1 MLNNP
6 LIQLNNQR
14 RDVLA
19 ELRQEI
25 ALWLSK
31 PNRTQKILASRCGIS
46 QTMLCDILASKRGC
60 SPDTYENII
69 KALRSSGTKIVGE
82 QRFGKR
88 VGGETELTPEA
99 LEMFE
104 NKQTENHSKL
114 IRLSGTN
121 RNAGSTFSGRNDNQI
136 EFSK

>member
-1 MLNNP
+1 MLNP

-31 PNRTQKILASRCGIS
+31 PNRTQKLFASRSGIS
-46 QTMLCDILASKRGC
+46 QTMLCDILANKRGC
-60 SPDTYENII
+60 SPDVYENIT
-69 KALRSSGTKIVGE
+69 KALRSSGAKIVGE
-82 QRFGKR
+82 QRFGKL

-99 LEMFE
+99 IEMFE
-104 NKQTENHSKL
+104 NKHNEDHSKL

-121 RNAGSTFSGRNDNQI
+121 RNAGSTFSGRNDIQK

>member
-1 MLNNP
+1 MYNP

-31 PNRTQKILASRCGIS
+31 PNRTQKILASRSGIS
-46 QTMLCDILASKRGC
+46 QTMLCDILANKRGC
-60 SPDTYENII
+60 SPDTYENIV
-69 KALRSSGTKIVGE
+69 KALRSSGNKIVGE
-82 QRFGKR
+82 QRFGKLI
-88 VGGETELTPEA
+88 GGETELTPEA
-99 LEMFE
+99 IEMFE
-104 NKQTENHSKL
+104 NKQTENHIELARKSC
-114 IRLSGTN
+114 RN
-121 RNAGSTFSGRNDNQI
+121 RNAGSTFAGRTDNQI